1 VPIPLWLHHMNP
13 MFVDRPPFFVQLTP
27 AQTLMVPVAKDGQLP
42 PADWSGGSPAYTGAT
57 DARHETRSAHP
68 VAHFPRSTIFVQGC
82 AGDDIKRVAG
92 RVERARA
99 ILSQGG

>member
-42 PADWSGGSPAYTGAT
+42 PGLKRRLACVSWSN
-57 DARHETRSAHP
+57 
-68 VAHFPRSTIFVQGC
+68 
-82 AGDDIKRVAG
+82 
-92 RVERARA
+92 
-99 ILSQGG
+99 